1 MLDFESD
8 LENLK
13 WKYRVIERQTL
24 QIQDIL
30 LQIQSLISRYF
41 PCKFSISL
49 SNSSIACSR
58 FIRPFPVWGNMVLM
72 YRMGVLFEANV
83 QEENLDLLLPLA
95 WVFFLYFFTSTTIR
109 KVWKRMIYYDEEK
122 RRKKLLFSVRY
133 EAALTCGTSCR
144 SCRVTSRSPRS
155 GLQRSWKRSQRWDF
169 LIFFFINSNVLY
181 IIRKGV

>member
-95 WVFFLYFFTSTTIR
+95 WVFFCTFL
-109 KVWKRMIYYDEEK
+109 
-122 RRKKLLFSVRY
+122 
-133 EAALTCGTSCR
+133 
-144 SCRVTSRSPRS
+144 PQPQS
-155 GLQRSWKRSQRWDF
+155 GRFGKE
-169 LIFFFINSNVLY
+169 
-181 IIRKGV
+181 